1 VNLLVL
7 RALGIGDLA
16 AAVPALRGLRRA
28 YPSARIDLA
37 VPAWLAPLARLT
49 GAVDSIVDAPG
60 LVPLRV
66 PAPDVAVNLH
76 GRGPQSHRILRELA
90 PGRVLAFACPAAGHN
105 DGPEWNADPAGVEHE
120 VLRWCRLLAWYGIA
134 CNPGDLALTPPDEPA
149 PVAGA
154 TVVHPGAKAPHRRW
168 PPERFAAVARVLE
181 ADGHKVVIS
190 GSPADT
196 GLAARVAGLAG
207 LATDRV
213 LAGRTD
219 VGALAALVAAARLV
233 ISGDTGIA
241 HLATGYG
248 TPSVVLFGPV
258 SPAEWGPPRQR
269 RHQSLWRPTPPVARR
284 SSDAWKSPP
293 GEAPSAVD
301 PALLALSAA
310 DVLSAAH
317 TALTARA

>member
-16 AAVPALRGLRRA
+16 AVVPALRGLRRA
-28 YPSARIDLA
+28 YPGARIDLA
-37 VPAWLAPLARLT
+37 VPAWVAPLARLT
-49 GAVDSIVDAPG
+49 GAVDSTVDTPG

-66 PAPDVAVNLH
+66 PAPDIAINLH
-76 GRGPQSHRILRELA
+76 GRGPQSHRILREIA
-90 PGRVLAFACPAAGHN
+90 PGRLLAFACPDAGHD
-105 DGPEWNADPAGVEHE
+105 DGPQWSPDSTGVEHE
-120 VLRWCRLLAWYGIA
+120 VHRWCRLLAWYGIA
-134 CNPGDLALTPPDEPA
+134 CAPGDLALTRPDEPA

-154 TVVHPGAKAPHRRW
+154 TVVHPGAKAPRRRW
-168 PPERFAAVARVLE
+168 PPQRFAAVARALE
-181 ADGHKVVIS
+181 ADGHKVVIT
-190 GSPADT
+190 GSPDDT

-207 LATDRV
+207 LPPDRV

-219 VGALAALVAAARLV
+219 VRALAALVAAARLV

-241 HLATGYG
+241 HLATGFD

-269 RHQSLWRPTPPVARR
+269 HHQSLWRPQPPPRNPR
-284 SSDAWKSPP
+284 T
-293 GEAPSAVD
+293 AVD
-301 PALLALSAA
+301 PALLALTVH

-317 TALTARA
+317 AAVAARA